1 MGSAANKKGY
11 NRLYMRSKI
20 SIALLLNLCLLL
32 GGQIWQVQAQDTSS
46 QGSTVTSD
54 QVNAVARDLWCPL
67 CSGVRLDAC
76 ELQACTQ
83 MRQEIAL
90 KLDAG
95 QDAASIKQDFLDQ
108 YGPQVLGEPPR
119 SGFNWLAWILPFVGL
134 LGGAIFLLLRGR
146 RLLFSPAPAN
156 PERRT
161 ATMPSVAQPDDPYA
175 RQLDE
180 ELKRYD

>member
-1 MGSAANKKGY
+1 M
-11 NRLYMRSKI
+11 
-20 SIALLLNLCLLL
+20 
-32 GGQIWQVQAQDTSS
+32 QAQDGAAQTNPQ
-46 QGSTVTSD
+46 QGNTVTAD
-54 QVNAVARDLWCPL
+54 QVNLVARDLWCPL

-83 MRQEIAL
+83 MRQEIAI
-90 KLDAG
+90 KLEAG

-134 LGGAIFLLLRGR
+134 FGGAIFLLVRGR
-146 RLLFSPAPAN
+146 SLLFNSAAASPDRRPAS
-156 PERRT
+156 
-161 ATMPSVAQPDDPYA
+161 MPPIPPQDDPYA